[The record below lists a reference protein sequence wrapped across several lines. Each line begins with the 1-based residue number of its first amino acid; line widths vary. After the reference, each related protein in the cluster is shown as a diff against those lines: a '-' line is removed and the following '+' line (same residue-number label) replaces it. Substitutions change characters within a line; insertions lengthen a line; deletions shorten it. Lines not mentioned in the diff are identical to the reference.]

1 MYKVKLINSEKGLN
15 TTIEVDAEE
24 YILDAA
30 KRQGVEIPYSCCAGA
45 CVTCSAKL
53 LEGKVYQDTTF
64 LKPQEIE
71 AGFLLTCKSYPQS
84 DCIILTHQEDALL
97 DL

>member
-1 MYKVKLINSEKGLN
+1 MYKVQLINSEKGLN

-30 KRQGVEIPYSCCAGA
+30 KRQGVALPYSCCAGT
-45 CVTCSAKL
+45 CVTYSAKL
-53 LEGKVYQDTTF
+53 IKGKVYQDTTF
-64 LKPQEIE
+64 LKPKEIE
-71 AGFLLTCKSYPQS
+71 AGFVLTCKSYAQS
-84 DCIILTHQEDALL
+84 DCILLTHQEDALL